1 MTSTNVAKVP
11 PLSDDEV
18 VAVCYLC
25 HDGGTDEADQP
36 LRRDCAC
43 RGTDA
48 GFVHLSC
55 LAEFA
60 SYMSKGWD
68 GGDTNQFRK
77 PWEKCPSCH
86 QIYQNEL
93 AIDIASKFVSFVRGT
108 YPHDTLMQVES
119 IFSKLNTLLG
129 MLKRL
134 QPVQKKEVEDAANL
148 LLSLID
154 RMKNDASLLPMRYS
168 QMEANAYNALGVIAI
183 NEGSEESA
191 RRALAHIEKAL
202 EINKAIGCARGIAIA
217 KANIAIARLM
227 YDSVNNDDELYS
239 YPKSCMNCV

>member
-1 MTSTNVAKVP
+1 
-11 PLSDDEV
+11 
-18 VAVCYLC
+18 
-25 HDGGTDEADQP
+25 
-36 LRRDCAC
+36 
-43 RGTDA
+43 
-48 GFVHLSC
+48 
-55 LAEFA
+55 
-60 SYMSKGWD
+60 
-68 GGDTNQFRK
+68 
-77 PWEKCPSCH
+77 
-86 QIYQNEL
+86 
-93 AIDIASKFVSFVRGT
+93 
-108 YPHDTLMQVES
+108 MQVES

-227 YDSVNNDDELYS
+227 YDSVNNDDELLQLSQELYELRVAKLGEEHECTIIAGKDYALTLQKVNHGDEARELLTKLLSTSKQVLGPHHILPRILNQS
-239 YPKSCMNCV
+239 YN